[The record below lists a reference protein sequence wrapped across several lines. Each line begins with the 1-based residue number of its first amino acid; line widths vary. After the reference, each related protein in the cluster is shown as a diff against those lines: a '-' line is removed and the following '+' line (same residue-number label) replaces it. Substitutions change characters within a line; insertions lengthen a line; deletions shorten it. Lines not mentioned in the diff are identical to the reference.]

1 MADIHQPHDR
11 LFRAVFSDA
20 GEAASLLRNA
30 LPDTIRSSFDWT
42 TLSQRDGTFIDE
54 ELRES
59 QTDLL
64 YQVEHTETGQ
74 PMSVYVLLEHQS
86 SPDPLMR
93 LRMLRYCCR
102 IWEDDLRSEPE
113 RRELR
118 PIVPI
123 VFYQGA
129 RGWTYSTEFADLFPE
144 AARAWPWIPR
154 FAHVLLDQTG
164 LAPEAVAGNVK
175 TRIVQLLMMA
185 AFGHRAPESLR
196 LAAELASLA
205 EAGGESNLDL
215 FLLYLTTTQESEG
228 INTFKETM
236 QHHGIDIGGKL
247 MTYAQEMLEK
257 GRAEGRLEGQ
267 TEGQAKGRAETQVEI
282 VEGFLRAGVTWEIIE
297 AATGLNETGFEA
309 LKAQLAGPDA
319 AL

>member
-102 IWEDDLRSEPE
+102 IWEDDLRSDPE

-118 PIVPI
+118 PIVPV

-185 AFGHRAPESLR
+185 AFGHRAPEALR
-196 LAAELASLA
+196 LAAELASLP
-205 EAGGESNLDL
+205 EAADESNLDL
-215 FLLYLTTTQESEG
+215 FLLYLTTTQENEG
-228 INTFKETM
+228 IDTFKETM

-257 GRAEGRLEGQ
+257 GRAEG
-267 TEGQAKGRAETQVEI
+267 QAEGRAEGRAEGEARKQVEI
-282 VEGFLRAGVTWEIIE
+282 VEGLLRVGVAWDVIE
-297 AATGLNETGFEA
+297 AATGLTEAGFQE
-309 LKAQLAGPDA
+309 LRAQMSGGDS
-319 AL
+319 

>member
-20 GEAASLLRNA
+20 SEAASLLRNA

-42 TLSQRDGTFIDE
+42 TLTLQGGTFIDE

-64 YQVEHTETGQ
+64 YQVEHTGTGQ

-102 IWEDDLRSEPE
+102 IWEDDLRGEPE

-129 RGWTYSTEFADLFPE
+129 RGWTYSTEFADLFPG
-144 AARAWPWIPR
+144 AARAWPWILR
-154 FAHVLLDQTG
+154 FAHVLLDQTT
-164 LAPEAVAGNVK
+164 LAPEAVAGNVR

-185 AFGHRAPESLR
+185 TFGPQAKDALR
-196 LAAELASLA
+196 LAADLTSLP
-205 EAGGESNLDL
+205 EAGGESNMEL
-215 FLLYLTTTQESEG
+215 FLSYLTMTQESEG
-228 INTFKETM
+228 IDTFKEAM
-236 QHHGIDIGGKL
+236 QDHGIDIGGKL
-247 MTYAQEMLEK
+247 MTYAQELLEK
-257 GRAEGRLEGQ
+257 GRAEG
-267 TEGQAKGRAETQVEI
+267 QAQGRMANQVEV
-282 VEGFLRAGVTWEIIE
+282 VEGLLRAKVAWEVIE
-297 AATGLNETGFEA
+297 AATGLTEARFQA
-309 LKAQLAGPDA
+309 LKERLSGSDS
-319 AL
+319 

>member
-1 MADIHQPHDR
+1 MPRKPPACSGTHCPTPS
-11 LFRAVFSDA
+11 A
-20 GEAASLLRNA
+20 AASTFDKLR
-30 LPDTIRSSFDWT
+30 WT
-42 TLSQRDGTFIDE
+42 TLRQRDGTFIDE

-64 YQVEHTETGQ
+64 YHVEHTETGQ

-86 SPDPLMR
+86 SPDALMR

-102 IWEDDLRSEPE
+102 IWEDDLRSEPAG
-113 RRELR
+113 RDLR

-164 LAPEAVAGNVK
+164 LAPEAVVGNVK
-175 TRIVQLLMMA
+175 TRIVQLLLMA
-185 AFGHRAPESLR
+185 AFGHRAPEALR
-196 LAAELASLA
+196 LAAELASLP
-205 EAGGESNLDL
+205 EAGGENGLEL
-215 FLLYLTTTQESEG
+215 FLFYLTTTQESDG
-228 INTFKETM
+228 IDTFKETM

-257 GRAEGRLEGQ
+257 GRAEGQAEGRAEGRA
-267 TEGQAKGRAETQVEI
+267 EGQAEGEARKQVEI
-282 VEGFLRAGVTWEIIE
+282 VEGLLRVGVAWDVIE
-297 AATGLNETGFEA
+297 AATGLTEAGFET
-309 LKAQLAGPDA
+309 LKTHLTGSDTAP
-319 AL
+319 